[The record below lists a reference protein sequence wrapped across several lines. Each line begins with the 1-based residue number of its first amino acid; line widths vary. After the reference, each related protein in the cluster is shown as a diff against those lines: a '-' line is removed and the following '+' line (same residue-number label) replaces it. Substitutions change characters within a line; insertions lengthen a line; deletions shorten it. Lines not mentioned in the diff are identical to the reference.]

1 MLLPLNLF
9 VASIISLKALD
20 TFSSDLVSVAEDTA
34 EDTVSAA
41 FSLPQP
47 ETNKPAVKAPTHNKV
62 EINLRLELI
71 IILLYKHNSIIIFY
85 YTNL

>member
-1 MLLPLNLF
+1 MFPLNSF
-9 VASIISLKALD
+9 VALISSLNALFS
-20 TFSSDLVSVAEDTA
+20 FSSDLESVAEATA
-34 EDTVSAA
+34 EDTLSAA
-41 FSLPQP
+41 LSLPQP
-47 ETNKPAVKAPTHNKV
+47 ETNKPVVKAPTHNKV